1 LLSNHTIIESIRQ
14 CLICSKATPHK
25 LPFSHCRIHST
36 HVFQLIGIDLWGPY
50 RVHTY
55 NGYFLTIVD
64 DYSRTTWTHLLTTK
78 SNLMPLIKAFIEMAQ
93 TQFNAKVK
101 TVRSDNALELGLN
114 KDVTAYFLSKV
125 IIHQTN
131 V

>member
-1 LLSNHTIIESIRQ
+1 
-14 CLICSKATPHK
+14 
-25 LPFSHCRIHST
+25 
-36 HVFQLIGIDLWGPY
+36 
-50 RVHTY
+50 
-55 NGYFLTIVD
+55 
-64 DYSRTTWTHLLTTK
+64 
-78 SNLMPLIKAFIEMAQ
+78 MPLIKAFIEMAQ